1 MKRMLTRSGGTWK
14 LGGVAALA
22 LAAGCGTPEP
32 EVSWHKDVSPI
43 MQEHCT
49 RCHAPDGLGIG
60 DFTDLDNVRT
70 FSGRIEARIDEGS
83 MPPATS
89 DPECRD
95 YLGSEHL
102 NLPEAKKDV
111 FRRWVEL
118 EMPEGDP
125 ELAPELDL
133 PADTLEDADLVL
145 QPPEPYQ
152 PRFEDPQNPGNE
164 YRCFVLDHGRDE
176 PFYVTGF
183 YPIVDEPQ
191 LVHHV
196 LLLVTD
202 ESNIPSDY
210 DPAVGVDCIDGNGIG
225 DISGMIAGWA
235 PGMQPVRFDDGR
247 GIKVMPNQKLIV
259 QTHLFRKG
267 PEVDGLTD
275 RTGWSLRPS
284 PGVATE
290 MLMVP
295 LGYYRFRIPA
305 GDGDYTYDGVERGEG
320 PIELPV
326 SATVHAVFPHM
337 HVLGKRYALSVTP
350 PEGGEDTCVVEGDYD
365 FDNQLSYVLKEP
377 LGVPRGSKI
386 NFSCTWDNS
395 AENPDQLVDV
405 PTEVRFGER
414 TDEEMCYAFSL
425 VSLGLPD

>member
-145 QPPEPYQ
+145 QPPELVRALEGVHDLI
-152 PRFEDPQNPGNE
+152 PRT
-164 YRCFVLDHGRDE
+164 LDR
-176 PFYVTGF
+176 
-183 YPIVDEPQ
+183 
-191 LVHHV
+191 L
-196 LLLVTD
+196 
-202 ESNIPSDY
+202 
-210 DPAVGVDCIDGNGIG
+210 
-225 DISGMIAGWA
+225 
-235 PGMQPVRFDDGR
+235 
-247 GIKVMPNQKLIV
+247 
-259 QTHLFRKG
+259 
-267 PEVDGLTD
+267 
-275 RTGWSLRPS
+275 
-284 PGVATE
+284 
-290 MLMVP
+290 
-295 LGYYRFRIPA
+295 
-305 GDGDYTYDGVERGEG
+305 
-320 PIELPV
+320 
-326 SATVHAVFPHM
+326 
-337 HVLGKRYALSVTP
+337 
-350 PEGGEDTCVVEGDYD
+350 
-365 FDNQLSYVLKEP
+365 
-377 LGVPRGSKI
+377 
-386 NFSCTWDNS
+386 
-395 AENPDQLVDV
+395 
-405 PTEVRFGER
+405 
-414 TDEEMCYAFSL
+414 
-425 VSLGLPD
+425 LGLPEDLLHDLRHRDRSDVSQSSWES